1 MASHEIFTKQSD
13 GSVSKKIFTAPV
25 GSVIA
30 YPVDSVPDHCM
41 ECNGAVVS
49 RAAYPELFAVLGTV
63 YGDGDGSSTFKLP
76 DFRDRFLRGADGT
89 NGAVIGAAQGDAIRN
104 ITGYIH
110 NVATLDGNASGCV
123 TSSRSEMIYGIPGGT
138 DHRRATYVI
147 NASDAVPTAVE
158 NRPVNYA
165 VKYCIIYE

>member
-63 YGDGDGSSTFKLP
+63 YGLSLIHILKTSKL
-76 DFRDRFLRGADGT
+76 
-89 NGAVIGAAQGDAIRN
+89 
-104 ITGYIH
+104 Y
-110 NVATLDGNASGCV
+110 
-123 TSSRSEMIYGIPGGT
+123 
-138 DHRRATYVI
+138 
-147 NASDAVPTAVE
+147 
-158 NRPVNYA
+158 
-165 VKYCIIYE
+165 

>member
-30 YPVDSVPDHCM
+30 YPVDSVPDHCL

-63 YGDGDGSSTFKLP
+63 YGDGDGSSTFNLP
-76 DFRDRFLRGADGT
+76 DLRDRFLRGAGGE
-89 NGAVIGAAQGDAIRN
+89 NGAVIGVAQGDAIRN
-104 ITGYIH
+104 
-110 NVATLDGNASGCV
+110 
-123 TSSRSEMIYGIPGGT
+123 MIGTFDVPRTNGGT
-138 DHRRATYVI
+138 QCTGVFTAIEYGSLNNDYSSGQRGARVTLNSSNY
-147 NASDAVPTAVE
+147 VPTAAE